1 MSAAHGFP
9 AFPARRGTA
18 ARGRSWWARAWVAAV
33 EDTSLD
39 HRALR
44 GARRVAGSGR
54 VGPITVSPG
63 RLAAAVDDP
72 DAPDGLHAS
81 ITLPVLTGEEWSRL
95 LDQVAAESGHL
106 AALLSGEVPR
116 ALVRAADAAGV
127 ALLPGIGELDPEC
140 DCPDWGNP
148 CVHAGALCYQAAWLL
163 DQDPFVLLLLRG
175 RDRDEIVAALTGG
188 PQAPDAA
195 APGPVPGRDRLA
207 ALVERAA
214 DRARALLAGDPA

>member
-1 MSAAHGFP
+1 MSAARGFP

-39 HRALR
+39 HTALR
-44 GARRVAGSGR
+44 RSRRVAGSGR

-72 DAPDGLHAS
+72 DAPDGLHAC
-81 ITLPVLTGEEWSRL
+81 VALTILDDDEWARL

-116 ALVRAADAAGV
+116 ALVAAADAAGV
-127 ALLPGIGELDPEC
+127 ALLPGIGDLDPEC

-163 DQDPFVLLLLRG
+163 DADPFVLLLLRG
-175 RDRDEIVAALTGG
+175 RDREEIVTALTAGSEPDTGGGSPGG
-188 PQAPDAA
+188 PLDDA
-195 APGPVPGRDRLA
+195 RLV

-214 DRARALLAGDPA
+214 ERARALLAGG

>member
-1 MSAAHGFP
+1 MSAARGFP
-9 AFPARRGTA
+9 AFPAQRGTA

-39 HRALR
+39 HSALR
-44 GARRVAGSGR
+44 RSRKVAGSGR

-81 ITLPVLTGEEWSRL
+81 VALAVLSDEEWSRL
-95 LDQVAAESGHL
+95 LEQVAAESGHL

-116 ALVRAADAAGV
+116 ALVQAADAAGV
-127 ALLPGIGELDPEC
+127 ALLPDIGDLDPEC

-163 DQDPFVLLLLRG
+163 DTDPFVLLLLRG
-175 RDRDEIVAALTGG
+175 RDRDEIVAALTAG
-188 PQAPDAA
+188 PERSAPDA
-195 APGPVPGRDRLA
+195 GPPDGDRLA

-214 DRARALLAGDPA
+214 GRARALLAGSRLP